1 MVVLIKTVVAF
12 SAANSRLFP
21 LHPTRNFCSS
31 SHSKLISRGS
41 SLPSQV
47 ADMSEATTKCN
58 VEELFVLYPD
68 GRNEKRGFLEDT
80 EALIF
85 DCDGTLVIE
94 LSCPYFCSKSRL
106 SSFVT
111 PLTQKDVSWP
121 GGFYANVARELASHM
136 CAFQHPHDRPRLP
149 SPCRPTHRGNA
160 AEHLQG
166 AADRGTPL
174 SHQCHTHD

>member
-1 MVVLIKTVVAF
+1 MKWHLTSVVLIKTVVAF

-21 LHPTRNFCSS
+21 LHPTRKFCSS

-47 ADMSEATTKCN
+47 AEMSEATTKCN

-94 LSCPYFCSKSRL
+94 LRIFL
-106 SSFVT
+106 
-111 PLTQKDVSWP
+111 
-121 GGFYANVARELASHM
+121 
-136 CAFQHPHDRPRLP
+136 
-149 SPCRPTHRGNA
+149 
-160 AEHLQG
+160 
-166 AADRGTPL
+166 
-174 SHQCHTHD
+174 